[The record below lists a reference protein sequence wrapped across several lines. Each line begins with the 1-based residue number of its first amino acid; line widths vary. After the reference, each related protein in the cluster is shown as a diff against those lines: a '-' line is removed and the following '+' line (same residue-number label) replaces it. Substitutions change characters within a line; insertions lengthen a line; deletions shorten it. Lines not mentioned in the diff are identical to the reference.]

1 MGYKSNYNN
10 KTQEIEVQAVN
21 SNFKAKLSTLVWG
34 KKKPASPKRD

>member
-1 MGYKSNYNN
+1 MGYKSIYNN

-34 KKKPASPKRD
+34 RKKVAPPKLD